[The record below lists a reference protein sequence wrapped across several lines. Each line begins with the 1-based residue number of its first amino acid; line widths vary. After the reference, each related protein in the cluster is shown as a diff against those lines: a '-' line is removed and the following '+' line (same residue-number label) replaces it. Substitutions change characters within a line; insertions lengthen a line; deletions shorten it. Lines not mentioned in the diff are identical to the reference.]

1 MSTTLVKIQD
11 RLLMKAKAISDTTNT
26 QAVVV
31 VRRALE
37 QYVARAYEPD
47 DGPLTDAEI
56 EAIRRAVPQ
65 MKGKPARALFP
76 L

>member
-11 RLLMKAKAISDTTNT
+11 RLLKKAKAISDTAST
-26 QAVVV
+26 QAV

-37 QYVARAYEPD
+37 QYVSRAYEPD
-47 DGPLTDAEI
+47 DGPLNDLEI

-65 MKGKPARALFP
+65 MKGKPSRTLFP